1 MILALFDPPSDFEQ
15 RVHGVYPDEE
25 VIRARRG
32 DQRYPDA
39 LEQAGIIIGRPDV
52 DDLERA
58 ARLSWLQLSSAG
70 ADHYVDAVRAEIVIT
85 AANGV
90 YGVPTSEHALA
101 MMLAMVRCLPASVRA
116 AGRKAWERS
125 VEYDELYGRTCGILG
140 LGDIGSA
147 IARRAR
153 AFGMRVT
160 ALRRRP
166 GNPPEY
172 VDEIYG
178 RDGLLQMLPEC
189 DHVVNALPAT
199 PATRHLIDATALA
212 RMKPTAYLCNVGRG
226 ATIDEAALAHAL
238 QDGKLAGAALDV
250 FETEPLP
257 SDSPLW
263 ALPNVLITPHTGGSS
278 PREDERVAEL
288 FLENLARKARGEELL
303 NVVDRDLGY

>member
-15 RVHGVYPDEE
+15 RVRGVMPDDE
-25 VIRARRG
+25 VVRARRG
-32 DQRYPDA
+32 DEVYPEA
-39 LEQAGIIIGRPDV
+39 LERADVIVGRPDV
-52 DDLERA
+52 GDLARA

-70 ADHYVDAVRAEIVIT
+70 ADAYVRTVREDVVIT

-101 MMLAMVRCLPASVRA
+101 MMLAMVRRLPSSVRA
-116 AGRKAWERS
+116 AERKEWERS
-125 VEYDELYGRTCGILG
+125 LEYDELYGRTCGVLG

-147 IARRAR
+147 IARRAK

-172 VDEIYG
+172 VDKIYG
-178 RDGLLQMLPEC
+178 RDSLLEMLAGC
-189 DHVVNALPAT
+189 DHLVNALPDT
-199 PATRHLIDATALA
+199 PATHHLIDAIALA

-226 ATIDEAALAHAL
+226 ATIDETALAGAL
-238 QDGKLAGAALDV
+238 QDGRLAGAALDV

-257 SDSPLW
+257 EESPLW
-263 ALPNVLITPHTGGSS
+263 ELSNVLITPHRGGSS

-288 FLENLARKARGEELL
+288 FLENLARSARGDELL